1 MIELCGSTSHFE
13 TPAMSQQSLSP
24 GPAEPKMGYTMS
36 NPKQWQNVLLAVLKF
51 KGGGRLFVL
60 VFVDGKNKAPNTEN
74 VSWEFL
80 ASRQIKTYLFC
91 GIQITSEWGKEFTPT
106 FFGCIVCKKSP
117 PKPLNSWWALA
128 TPNHV
133 LHVRF

>member
-1 MIELCGSTSHFE
+1 
-13 TPAMSQQSLSP
+13 MSQQSLSP

-36 NPKQWQNVLLAVLKF
+36 DPKQWQNVLLAVLKF

-80 ASRQIKTYLFC
+80 ASRQIKTYLFFC
-91 GIQITSEWGKEFTPT
+91 GIQITSEWGKKIPQHSL
-106 FFGCIVCKKSP
+106 G
-117 PKPLNSWWALA
+117 ALFVKTA
-128 TPNHV
+128 FKNH
-133 LHVRF
+133 